1 MVGTADTLL
10 AVEDLV
16 TAFDT
21 EAGRVRAVDGVSFTV
36 PRGRTVGIVG
46 ESGCGKTVTA
56 LSITRLL
63 PHPAANILSGR
74 IEFEGE
80 DLTRAPLERMHQVR
94 GARIGMI
101 FQEPMTALNPVQRV
115 GRQIT
120 ESLRLHRNLTDQEAL
135 TACVAMLDRV
145 GIPSPEIRV
154 SEYPHQLSGGMRQRV
169 MIAMALICSPALVIA
184 DEPTTALDVTI
195 QAQILELLQRMQ
207 DELGTSILL
216 ITHDLGVIAETCD
229 EVVVMYAG
237 RVAERGTV
245 ADVFNAPRHPYT
257 QGLLASI
264 PRLSTPRKTRLAT
277 IPGMVP
283 GLADMPTGCRFN
295 NRCALADER
304 CRSVS
309 PDIEAVAEGIVPGAP
324 AHAVA
329 CHHWRRRLVGAAG

>member
-1 MVGTADTLL
+1 MAAETLL
-10 AVEDLV
+10 EVENLV
-16 TAFDT
+16 AAFDT
-21 EAGRVRAVDGVSFTV
+21 EAGQVRAVDGVSFLV
-36 PRGRTVGIVG
+36 PRGKTVGIVG

-56 LSITRLL
+56 LSIVRLL
-63 PHPAANILSGR
+63 PHPAASILSGR
-74 IEFEGE
+74 IGFEGE
-80 DLTRAPLERMHQVR
+80 DLAQAPLERLHQIR

-115 GRQIT
+115 GRQIM
-120 ESLRLHRNLTDQEAL
+120 ESLKLHRELSDAEAL
-135 TACVAMLDRV
+135 AACVAMLDKV

-195 QAQILELLQRMQ
+195 QAQILDLLQRMQ

-229 EVVVMYAG
+229 EVIVMYAG

-245 ADVFNAPRHPYT
+245 EQVFNAPRHPYT
-257 QGLLASI
+257 RGLLASI
-264 PRLSTPRKTRLAT
+264 PGLAMPRKTRLDT

-283 GLADMPTGCRFN
+283 GLIDMPAGCRFN
-295 NRCALADER
+295 NRCAVADGR
-304 CRSVS
+304 CRSAS
-309 PDIEAVAEGIVPGAP
+309 PELEPVGAQVAAGVPP
-324 AHAVA
+324 HEVA
-329 CHHWRRRLVGAAG
+329 CHHWRRVAAGAAG